1 MNRSYSKIR
10 HIQESN
16 QRLERRLMKEDSQ
29 MKQLSI
35 LQQNFSDID
44 IDELKDKWEKFM
56 DALELCV
63 GKKEIEGMKLAAGIS
78 IPSCI
83 LTLFGLVFSFGIIS
97 GFSGAGCASG
107 ALIAGKSIKDVALCV
122 KSKL

>member
-10 HIQESN
+10 HIQEAN
-16 QRLERRLMKEDSQ
+16 QKLERRLMKEDSQ
-29 MKQLSI
+29 MEQLST
-35 LQQNFSDID
+35 LQKNFPDID
-44 IDELKDKWEKFM
+44 FDELKDKWEKFM
-56 DALELCV
+56 DALESCV
-63 GKKEIEGMKLAAGIS
+63 GKKEVEGMKLGTAVS

-83 LTLFGLVFSFGIIS
+83 LTIFGLVFSFGLIS

-107 ALIAGKSIKDVALCV
+107 MLIAGKSIKDVAQCV

>member
-1 MNRSYSKIR
+1 MKKIVRLTESDLVSLVNRVI
-10 HIQESN
+10 
-16 QRLERRLMKEDSQ
+16 KEDAQ

-35 LQQNFSDID
+35 LQKNFSEID

-107 ALIAGKSIKDVALCV
+107 ALIAGKSIKDVAQCV